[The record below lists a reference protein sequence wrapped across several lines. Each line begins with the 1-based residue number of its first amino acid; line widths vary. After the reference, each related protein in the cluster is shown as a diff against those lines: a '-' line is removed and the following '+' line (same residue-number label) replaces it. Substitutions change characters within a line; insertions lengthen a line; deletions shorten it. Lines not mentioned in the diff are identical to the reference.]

1 MNEKMQKLEQEK
13 RKLEEALAR
22 NKEAIRKQRTHRL
35 VQIGAILEKAY
46 PPAKDMP
53 PEELQ
58 EKLIEIFGKNEDA
71 GER

>member
-46 PPAKDMP
+46 PPARDMS

>member
-13 RKLEEALAR
+13 RKLEEALER

-46 PPAKDMP
+46 PPASDMY

-58 EKLIEIFGKNEDA
+58 GRLIEVFGKNEDA